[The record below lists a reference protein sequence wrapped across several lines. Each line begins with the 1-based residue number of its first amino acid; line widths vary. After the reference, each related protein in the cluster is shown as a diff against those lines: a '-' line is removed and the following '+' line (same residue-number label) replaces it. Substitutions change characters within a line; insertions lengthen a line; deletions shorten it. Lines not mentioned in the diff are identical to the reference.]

1 MGARAWVRR
10 SVAGRGRELGHA
22 AESTGAAMGLP
33 QRRTAGVTLERCPLC
48 AEMRRSGTASCDLK
62 RGCSSCGLGRR
73 LDETI
78 AEEVTGSGSIRVA
91 VDCGKGSNHGCSG
104 VASNDG
110 LPWGCSACTCDTTIL
125 PSEDDGTGVA
135 LDGPWRGMGQGLPF
149 LLVFWCGGA
158 RGGWLCYLWVMVT
171 GVVLEM

>member
-22 AESTGAAMGLP
+22 AESTGAAMGIP
-33 QRRTAGVTLERCPLC
+33 QKRTAGVTSALHRLR
-48 AEMRRSGTASCDLK
+48 AKMRRLGTTSCSLE

-78 AEEVTGSGSIRVA
+78 AEEVTGSGSIRAA

-110 LPWGCSACTCDTTIL
+110 SPWD
-125 PSEDDGTGVA
+125 
-135 LDGPWRGMGQGLPF
+135 
-149 LLVFWCGGA
+149 
-158 RGGWLCYLWVMVT
+158 
-171 GVVLEM
+171 